1 MNRTHNNG
9 ELRISDVNKIVE
21 LKGWVAKKRNLGSL
35 VFIDLRDR
43 YGITQIVLNEEMEA
57 LGKDIKNEYVLH
69 VVGKVIERSSKNP
82 NMPTGDIEIEA
93 AQIDIIN
100 TAKVTPIY
108 TTDDTDASEDARM
121 QYRYLDL
128 RRPVMQNKIIM
139 RHKITSSIRNFL
151 DNHEFIDIETPYLNR
166 STPEGARDFLVP
178 SRVHNGSFYALPQSP
193 QLFKQLLMV
202 SGFERYYQIAR
213 CFRDEDLRLD
223 RQPEFTQVDVEMS
236 FMTTDEIISIGEQ
249 LLAQVMKDVKGIEL
263 QLPLP
268 RMTWHEAMEKYG
280 IDKPDIRFGL
290 ELVNLNE
297 VVKDVEFMVFKS
309 ALEADGHVKGI
320 NVKGEADNFS
330 RKAIDKPDIRFGL
343 ELVNLNEVVKDV
355 EFMVFKSALEAD
367 GHVKGINVK
376 GEADNFSRKAIDK
389 LTDVVKTYKAK
400 GLAWLKVKAGKAE
413 GPIAKFFNEEQM
425 TKLLKAMDA
434 SDNDLLLF
442 VSDAKY
448 NVVCDALAALR
459 NHLGKELKLFN
470 PDEFAF
476 LWVVDFPMF
485 EYDDETERY
494 YAVHHPFTRP
504 KDSDID
510 KIENDPANCL
520 ADAYDIVL
528 NGFEL
533 GGGSQRIY
541 EQELQE
547 RAFRA
552 LGFTQERID
561 SQFGWF
567 VEAFQYGT
575 PPHGGFALGLDRLA
589 MLLTGSENIREV
601 IAFPKNASAVCP
613 MSKAPSEVDNAQLEE
628 LGIAVIEDEQE

>member
-9 ELRISDVNKIVE
+9 ELRISDVGKTVE
-21 LKGWVAKKRNLGSL
+21 LKGWVAKKRNLGAL

-43 YGITQIVLNEEMEA
+43 YGITQIVLNESMEEISRE
-57 LGKDIKNEYVLH
+57 IKNEYVLH

-82 NMPTGDIEIEA
+82 NLPTGDIEIEVTS
-93 AQIDIIN
+93 IDIIN

-108 TTDDTDASEDARM
+108 TTDETDASDDARM

-128 RRPVMQNKIIM
+128 RRPVMQEKLIT
-139 RHKITSSIRNFL
+139 RHKITRSIRNFL
-151 DNHEFIDIETPYLNR
+151 DEHDFIDIETPYLNR

-202 SGFERYYQIAR
+202 AGFERYYQIAR
-213 CFRDEDLRLD
+213 CFRDEDLRID
-223 RQPEFTQVDVEMS
+223 RQPEFTQIDVEMS
-236 FMTTDEIISIGEQ
+236 FMTTDEIITLGEQ
-249 LLAQVMKDVKGIEL
+249 MIAQVMKDVKGIEIS
-263 QLPLP
+263 LPLP

-297 VVKDVEFMVFKS
+297 TVKDVDFMVFKS
-309 ALEADGHVKGI
+309 ALEANGYVKGI
-320 NVKGEADNFS
+320 NVKGQAN
-330 RKAIDKPDIRFGL
+330 
-343 ELVNLNEVVKDV
+343 
-355 EFMVFKSALEAD
+355 
-367 GHVKGINVK
+367 
-376 GEADNFSRKAIDK
+376 NFSRKAIDK
-389 LTDVVKTYKAK
+389 LTDIVKTYKAK
-400 GLAWLKVKAGKAE
+400 GLAWLKVKNGKGE
-413 GPIAKFFNEEQM
+413 GPIAKFFNDEQM
-425 TKLLKAMDA
+425 ERLLTAMAAND
-434 SDNDLLLF
+434 DDLLLF
-442 VSDAKY
+442 VSDVKY
-448 NVVCDALAALR
+448 DVVCSSLAALR
-459 NHLGKELKLFN
+459 NHLGKELKLYDPN
-470 PDEFAF
+470 EFAY

-485 EYDDETERY
+485 EFDDETNRY

-504 KDSDID
+504 KEEDID
-510 KIENDPANCL
+510 KIENDPAHCL

-541 EQELQE
+541 EQDLQE
-547 RAFRA
+547 RAFKA
-552 LGFTQERID
+552 LGFTQERIE
-561 SQFGWF
+561 SQFGWV

-589 MLLTGSENIREV
+589 MILTGSENIREV

-613 MSKAPSEVDNAQLEE
+613 MSKAPSVVDQEQLDE
-628 LGIAVIEDEQE
+628 LKIAVIEDE

>member
-9 ELRISDVNKIVE
+9 ELRISDVGKTVE
-21 LKGWVAKKRNLGSL
+21 LKGWVAKKRNLGAL

-43 YGITQIVLNEEMEA
+43 YGITQIVLNESMEEISRE
-57 LGKDIKNEYVLH
+57 IKNEYVLH

-82 NMPTGDIEIEA
+82 NLPTGDIEIEVTS
-93 AQIDIIN
+93 IDIIN

-108 TTDDTDASEDARM
+108 TTDETDASDDR
-121 QYRYLDL
+121 
-128 RRPVMQNKIIM
+128 
-139 RHKITSSIRNFL
+139 SIRNFL
-151 DNHEFIDIETPYLNR
+151 DEHDFIDIETPYLNR

-202 SGFERYYQIAR
+202 AGFERYYQIAR
-213 CFRDEDLRLD
+213 CFRDEDLRID
-223 RQPEFTQVDVEMS
+223 RQPEFTQIDVEMS
-236 FMTTDEIISIGEQ
+236 FMTTDEIITLGEQ
-249 LLAQVMKDVKGIEL
+249 MIAQVMKDVKGIEIS
-263 QLPLP
+263 LPLP

-297 VVKDVEFMVFKS
+297 TVKDVDFMVFKS
-309 ALEADGHVKGI
+309 ALEANGYVKGI
-320 NVKGEADNFS
+320 NVKGQAN
-330 RKAIDKPDIRFGL
+330 
-343 ELVNLNEVVKDV
+343 
-355 EFMVFKSALEAD
+355 
-367 GHVKGINVK
+367 
-376 GEADNFSRKAIDK
+376 NFSRKAIDK
-389 LTDVVKTYKAK
+389 LTDIVKTYKAK
-400 GLAWLKVKAGKAE
+400 GLAWLKVKNGKGE
-413 GPIAKFFNEEQM
+413 GPIAKFFNDEQM
-425 TKLLKAMDA
+425 ERLLTAMAA
-434 SDNDLLLF
+434 SDDDLLLF
-442 VSDAKY
+442 VSDVKY
-448 NVVCDALAALR
+448 DVVCSSLAALR
-459 NHLGKELKLFN
+459 NHLGKELKLYDPN
-470 PDEFAF
+470 EFAY

-485 EYDDETERY
+485 EFDDETNRY

-504 KDSDID
+504 KEEDID
-510 KIENDPANCL
+510 KIENDPAHCL

-541 EQELQE
+541 EQDLQE
-547 RAFRA
+547 RAFKA
-552 LGFTQERID
+552 LGFTQERIE

-589 MLLTGSENIREV
+589 MILTGSENIREV

-613 MSKAPSEVDNAQLEE
+613 MSKAPSVVDQEQLDE
-628 LGIAVIEDEQE
+628 LKIAVIEDE

>member
-9 ELRISDVNKIVE
+9 ELRISDVGKTVE
-21 LKGWVAKKRNLGSL
+21 LKGWVAKKRNLGAL

-43 YGITQIVLNEEMEA
+43 YGITQIVLNESMEEISRE
-57 LGKDIKNEYVLH
+57 IKNEYVLH

-82 NMPTGDIEIEA
+82 NLPTGDIEIEVTS
-93 AQIDIIN
+93 IDIIN

-108 TTDDTDASEDARM
+108 TTDETDASDDARM

-128 RRPVMQNKIIM
+128 RRPVMQEKLIT
-139 RHKITSSIRNFL
+139 RHKITRSIRNFL
-151 DNHEFIDIETPYLNR
+151 DEHDFIDIETPYLNR

-202 SGFERYYQIAR
+202 AGFERYYQIAR
-213 CFRDEDLRLD
+213 CFRDEDLRID
-223 RQPEFTQVDVEMS
+223 RQPEFTQIDVEMS
-236 FMTTDEIISIGEQ
+236 FMTTDEIITLGEQ
-249 LLAQVMKDVKGIEL
+249 MIAQVMKDVKGIEIS
-263 QLPLP
+263 LPLP

-297 VVKDVEFMVFKS
+297 TVKDVDFMVFKS
-309 ALEADGHVKGI
+309 ALEANGYVKGI
-320 NVKGEADNFS
+320 NVKGQAN
-330 RKAIDKPDIRFGL
+330 
-343 ELVNLNEVVKDV
+343 
-355 EFMVFKSALEAD
+355 
-367 GHVKGINVK
+367 
-376 GEADNFSRKAIDK
+376 NFSRKAIDK
-389 LTDVVKTYKAK
+389 LTDIVKTYKAK
-400 GLAWLKVKAGKAE
+400 GLAWLKVKNGKGE
-413 GPIAKFFNEEQM
+413 GPIAKFFNDEQM
-425 TKLLKAMDA
+425 ERLLTAMAAND
-434 SDNDLLLF
+434 DDLLLF
-442 VSDAKY
+442 VSDVKY
-448 NVVCDALAALR
+448 DVVCSSLAALR
-459 NHLGKELKLFN
+459 NHLGKELKLYDPN
-470 PDEFAF
+470 EFAY

-485 EYDDETERY
+485 EFDDETNRY

-504 KDSDID
+504 KEEDID
-510 KIENDPANCL
+510 KIENDPAHCL

-541 EQELQE
+541 EQDLQE
-547 RAFRA
+547 RAFKA
-552 LGFTQERID
+552 LGFTQERIE

-589 MLLTGSENIREV
+589 MILTGSENIREV

-613 MSKAPSEVDNAQLEE
+613 MSKAPSVVDQEQLDE
-628 LGIAVIEDEQE
+628 LKIAVIEDE